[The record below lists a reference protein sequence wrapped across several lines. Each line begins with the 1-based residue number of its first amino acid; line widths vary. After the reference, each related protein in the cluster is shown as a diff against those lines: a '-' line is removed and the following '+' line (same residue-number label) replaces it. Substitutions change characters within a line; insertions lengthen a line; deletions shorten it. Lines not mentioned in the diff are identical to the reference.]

1 MNIDENFIDANK
13 LPLPLKKDE
22 INELFRQMKEGS
34 KKARDTIIIHNIRF
48 VMYTANKYL
57 NNKCDLKDLISIGN
71 IGLIKAV
78 DTYDVSKNYEFA
90 TYANKCISN
99 EILMYFRKMK
109 HYSETYSL
117 SDIIF
122 YDGCGSEIELEDA
135 LVCDFDLEYNYEKD
149 ELCQNIRKI
158 VKLLPEVEQ
167 KIITMYFG
175 LNDEREYSQHEIANM
190 LNVNQSS
197 ISRAIKRII
206 KKVEYQLDNQELIIF
221 NRKEE
226 NKMKKQRTIYE
237 LLEGYTKEQIDD
249 VISTLTNEERD
260 LITLRYGDD
269 LLNPI
274 AGFLSEIEKSKFY
287 TALIPKIKR
296 RLARNNNEKDAPG
309 RRMNSIYVLL
319 KPYTKKQVDDMI
331 STLSEKERALITLRY
346 GDDLSNPVAGHL
358 SGEEKNKFYSTLI
371 PKMKKILAM
380 DNNEK
385 GSSGQKINS
394 IYVLLKPY
402 TKEQVDDMI
411 STLSEEER
419 ALITL
424 RYGDDLSNPVAGHL
438 SKEEKNKFYG
448 TLVYR
453 MKKILAR
460 NNTNEN
466 KDSIK
471 QVKKASAETKD
482 GAIEPKQVMTE
493 VNQVVTYPSVETQE
507 KMIKEDYI
515 TVLELLKTPTFGQ
528 MMNALSVKEAVII
541 SLRLGYI
548 DGKYFSAQTISEF
561 LGIDREEVVEVTKR
575 ALLLYK
581 DNINDFLDNATNI
594 ISSSSNDKIL
604 SLEHKK

>member
-149 ELCQNIRKI
+149 ELYQNIRKI

-175 LNDEREYSQHEIANM
+175 LNDEREYSQHEIASM

-249 VISTLTNEERD
+249 VISTLTNEERN
-260 LITLRYGDD
+260 LITLRYGND

-309 RRMNSIYVLL
+309 RR
-319 KPYTKKQVDDMI
+319 
-331 STLSEKERALITLRY
+331 
-346 GDDLSNPVAGHL
+346 
-358 SGEEKNKFYSTLI
+358 
-371 PKMKKILAM
+371 
-380 DNNEK
+380 
-385 GSSGQKINS
+385 INS

-424 RYGDDLSNPVAGHL
+424 RYGNDLSNPVAGHL

-493 VNQVVTYPSVETQE
+493 VNQVVTSLSVETQE
-507 KMIKEDYI
+507 KMTKEDYI

>member
-1 MNIDENFIDANK
+1 
-13 LPLPLKKDE
+13 
-22 INELFRQMKEGS
+22 
-34 KKARDTIIIHNIRF
+34 
-48 VMYTANKYL
+48 
-57 NNKCDLKDLISIGN
+57 
-71 IGLIKAV
+71 
-78 DTYDVSKNYEFA
+78 
-90 TYANKCISN
+90 
-99 EILMYFRKMK
+99 
-109 HYSETYSL
+109 
-117 SDIIF
+117 
-122 YDGCGSEIELEDA
+122 
-135 LVCDFDLEYNYEKD
+135 
-149 ELCQNIRKI
+149 
-158 VKLLPEVEQ
+158 
-167 KIITMYFG
+167 
-175 LNDEREYSQHEIANM
+175 
-190 LNVNQSS
+190 
-197 ISRAIKRII
+197 
-206 KKVEYQLDNQELIIF
+206 
-221 NRKEE
+221 
-226 NKMKKQRTIYE
+226 
-237 LLEGYTKEQIDD
+237 
-249 VISTLTNEERD
+249 
-260 LITLRYGDD
+260 
-269 LLNPI
+269 
-274 AGFLSEIEKSKFY
+274 
-287 TALIPKIKR
+287 
-296 RLARNNNEKDAPG
+296 
-309 RRMNSIYVLL
+309 
-319 KPYTKKQVDDMI
+319 
-331 STLSEKERALITLRY
+331 
-346 GDDLSNPVAGHL
+346 
-358 SGEEKNKFYSTLI
+358 
-371 PKMKKILAM
+371 MKKILAM

-385 GSSGQKINS
+385 GGSGQKINS

-424 RYGDDLSNPVAGHL
+424 RYGNDLSNPVAGHL

-493 VNQVVTYPSVETQE
+493 VNQVVTSLSVETQE
-507 KMIKEDYI
+507 KMTKEDYI

>member
-99 EILMYFRKMK
+99 EILMHFRKMK

-175 LNDEREYSQHEIANM
+175 LNDEHEYSQHEIASM

-221 NRKEE
+221 NRKEK

-249 VISTLTNEERD
+249 VISTLSKEERE
-260 LITLRYGDD
+260 LMTLRYGDD
-269 LLNPI
+269 LSNPI
-274 AGFLSEIEKSKFY
+274 AGFLSEIEKDKFY

-346 GDDLSNPVAGHL
+346 GEDLSNPVAGHL
-358 SGEEKNKFYSTLI
+358 SKEEKNKFYSTLI
-371 PKMKKILAM
+371 PKMKKILSM

-419 ALITL
+419 DLITL

-438 SKEEKNKFYG
+438 SNEEKNKFYN
-448 TLVYR
+448 TLIP
-453 MKKILAR
+453 KIKRRLAR

-471 QVKKASAETKD
+471 QVKKASAETKE

-493 VNQVVTYPSVETQE
+493 VNQVVTSPSVEAQE
-507 KMIKEDYI
+507 KMTKEDYI

-561 LGIDREEVVEVTKR
+561 LGIDREEVVEITKR

-581 DNINDFLDNATNI
+581 DNINDFLDSATNT